1 MTKPLPLF
9 YEKDYVIKAFQ
20 KLIRVI
26 YFQVNDSYC
35 DLNKK
40 LYLIISLIMSVGL
53 VSERMIF
60 K

>member
-40 LYLIISLIMSVGL
+40 LYLIISLIMSG
-53 VSERMIF
+53 
-60 K
+60 